1 MGSVTSS
8 KRRPEQAPQAYLV
21 QPQAN
26 VNRLRL
32 FLPIIAA
39 GLDSEGDRYA
49 QRAIGLLVAIAGWP
63 SLVTFVDQIG
73 SLEYDIA
80 RITNEEQRQRH
91 DRAIAG
97 VAADMLLKAY
107 AEPVT
112 HTDVQDMQTIA
123 CVLMAWWGLS
133 GFAEPQHPIVP
144 LMAHFGGHPFK
155 SNNLQAID
163 SRYAQIRSRITPKA
177 QEVWKQAERAM
188 SIYSNDISAAS
199 GRGNAMAG

>member
-1 MGSVTSS
+1 MESVTSS

>member
-8 KRRPEQAPQAYLV
+8 KRRTEQAPQACLI

-32 FLPIIAA
+32 FLPTIAA
-39 GLDSEGDRYA
+39 GLDAEEYRYA
-49 QRAIGLLVAIAGWP
+49 QRAIGILVAIAGWP
-63 SLVTFVDQIG
+63 SLVTFVYQAG

-80 RITNEEQRQRH
+80 RITNEEKGQRH

-97 VAADMLLKAY
+97 VAADMLFKAY

-112 HTDVQDMQTIA
+112 HNDVQDMQTIA

-133 GFAEPQHPIVP
+133 DLAEPQHPIVR
-144 LMAHFGGHPFK
+144 LIAHFGGHPFK

-188 SIYSNDISAAS
+188 SIYSNKISAA
-199 GRGNAMAG
+199 

>member
-39 GLDSEGDRYA
+39 GPDSEGDRYA

-188 SIYSNDISAAS
+188 SIYSN
-199 GRGNAMAG
+199 GTCQ

>member
-8 KRRPEQAPQAYLV
+8 KRHAEQAPQVCLI

-32 FLPIIAA
+32 FLPTIAA
-39 GLDSEGDRYA
+39 GLDAEEYRYA
-49 QRAIGLLVAIAGWP
+49 QRAIGMLVAIAGWP
-63 SLVTFVDQIG
+63 SLVTFVYQTG

-80 RITNEEQRQRH
+80 RITNEEKGQRH

-97 VAADMLLKAY
+97 VAADMLFKAY

-112 HTDVQDMQTIA
+112 HNDVQDMQTIA

-133 GFAEPQHPIVP
+133 DLAEPQHPIVH
-144 LMAHFGGHPFK
+144 LIAHFGGHPFK

-163 SRYAQIRSRITPKA
+163 RRYAQIRSRITPKA

-188 SIYSNDISAAS
+188 SIYSNKISAA
-199 GRGNAMAG
+199 